1 MAPRLPAAFQLL
13 LLLLAA
19 GSGLSAPQD
28 TGGSSPGNEP
38 HSLEPLS
45 ATTPHSSTTAKN
57 VNRTTSLD
65 PPEKG
70 NTTEAASGTQPVSTT
85 QSANGTQ
92 PVSTTQSANGTQPV
106 TTTKPANSTHSA
118 NTTQSTT
125 TATSKPQTSTP
136 SKPNITV
143 TTASTPSTSAS
154 VSVTVAQ
161 ARASRFD
168 VGSFVGGI
176 VLTLGML
183 AILYIGCKTYHSRR
197 GIRYRTIDEH
207 DAII

>member
-1 MAPRLPAAFQLL
+1 M
-13 LLLLAA
+13 
-19 GSGLSAPQD
+19 SADPGVTTTSQKPSEHSNQNK
-28 TGGSSPGNEP
+28 GGSSPSNVP
-38 HSLEPLS
+38 HSVTSPS

-57 VNRTTSLD
+57 VIQTTSLD
-65 PPEKG
+65 PPE
-70 NTTEAASGTQPVSTT
+70 TASTSQSANGTQPVNIT

-106 TTTKPANSTHSA
+106 TTTKAANSTQSA
-118 NTTQSTT
+118 STTQATT
-125 TATSKPQTSTP
+125 TAISKPQTSMP

-161 ARASRFD
+161 ARTSRFD

>member
-65 PPEKG
+65 PPEK
-70 NTTEAASGTQPVSTT
+70 VSTT